1 MARRSD
7 AHRRRQRRMAEAHS
21 AQAQAIEA
29 IAADLTVEDGEST
42 GRRPLRRRDVLVGAA
57 AGLGFGG
64 LLSGLNWFDAQS
76 RIDDEGTAE
85 ISADSA
91 PPAAADSEAVID
103 SPVAA
108 FEAQNPSEL
117 EGHRIASLSHRLG
130 EISAPVLLVEY
141 FSYTCPHCA
150 TYEALIEPQLIETF
164 VDAGKVLMVARH
176 RPFGSDAIN
185 GSRVAIAAAQ
195 QDPAAFWPMHSLLFE
210 RIGPMA
216 ENGYDWEDFG
226 PLGEELGLDGELLV
240 SAAQSDAASN
250 LLQANLAEAGNLD
263 VNATPT
269 FFINGERKIGAGS
282 LDEFISE
289 LNSAVA
295 AAT

>member
-1 MARRSD
+1 
-7 AHRRRQRRMAEAHS
+7 
-21 AQAQAIEA
+21 
-29 IAADLTVEDGEST
+29 
-42 GRRPLRRRDVLVGAA
+42 
-57 AGLGFGG
+57 
-64 LLSGLNWFDAQS
+64 
-76 RIDDEGTAE
+76 
-85 ISADSA
+85 
-91 PPAAADSEAVID
+91 
-103 SPVAA
+103 
-108 FEAQNPSEL
+108 
-117 EGHRIASLSHRLG
+117 
-130 EISAPVLLVEY
+130 
-141 FSYTCPHCA
+141 
-150 TYEALIEPQLIETF
+150 
-164 VDAGKVLMVARH
+164 
-176 RPFGSDAIN
+176 
-185 GSRVAIAAAQ
+185 
-195 QDPAAFWPMHSLLFE
+195 
-210 RIGPMA
+210 MA

>member
-1 MARRSD
+1 MAAEERLVVG
-7 AHRRRQRRMAEAHS
+7 HVLQRDYSLAWFVLQDPIKKCERIGVGKTVENLGD
-21 AQAQAIEA
+21 
-29 IAADLTVEDGEST
+29 ADLS
-42 GRRPLRRRDVLVGAA
+42 
-57 AGLGFGG
+57 
-64 LLSGLNWFDAQS
+64 
-76 RIDDEGTAE
+76 
-85 ISADSA
+85 
-91 PPAAADSEAVID
+91 
-103 SPVAA
+103 
-108 FEAQNPSEL
+108 
-117 EGHRIASLSHRLG
+117 HRIASRSHRLG